1 MFPPEAV
8 VCPVRVVLPVTERF
22 ASIVTSAVALTG
34 PLRFVVPSKFTV
46 VSLLYVYSVPA
57 SLTV

>member
-22 ASIVTSAVALTG
+22 ASIVTSAVALVD

-57 SLTV
+57 SLIV